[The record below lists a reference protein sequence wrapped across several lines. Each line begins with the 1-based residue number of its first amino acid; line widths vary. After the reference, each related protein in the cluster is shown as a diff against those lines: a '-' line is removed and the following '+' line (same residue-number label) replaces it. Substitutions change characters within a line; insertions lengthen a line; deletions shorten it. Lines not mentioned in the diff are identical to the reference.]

1 MIHISKKGSKKIK
14 FFSKKQKKKNRRSPR
29 LWKKKK
35 KKKKSQNAF
44 NYIYKLII
52 INGFPNS
59 LLLLRFLEWYLH
71 PI

>member
-1 MIHISKKGSKKIK
+1 MIHISKKGSKKSSS
-14 FFSKKQKKKNRRSPR
+14 FSKKKKKNRRSPR
-29 LWKKKK
+29 LWKK

-52 INGFPNS
+52 NGFPNS
-59 LLLLRFLEWYLH
+59 LLLRCLEWYLH